1 MQSGNIWWSA
11 GTTYSTAGDPG
22 GISGFLNSSEH
33 FLLFPPSLHLLFF
46 LKSVSFPRER
56 YQVHDV
62 IACGEEGKTG
72 AVTFSLKVRNRFLKN
87 LSWHLWFLISLE
99 SEEVIFSDNIATEVT
114 ANEVGYVVSEE
125 HKRLQQDQIV
135 Q

>member
-1 MQSGNIWWSA
+1 MLEHGVGLESFY
-11 GTTYSTAGDPG
+11 TPG
-22 GISGFLNSSEH
+22 L
-33 FLLFPPSLHLLFF
+33 
-46 LKSVSFPRER
+46 
-56 YQVHDV
+56 
-62 IACGEEGKTG
+62 ACGEEGKTG
-72 AVTFSLKVRNRFLKN
+72 AVTFSLEVRNRFLKN

-99 SEEVIFSDNIATEVT
+99 SEEVIFSDNTATEVT